1 MDRIENQAI
10 YSDQALSLPLYYRY
24 IDDCITPAS
33 GPDEAIK
40 IQDKLNSQDPSIRFE
55 IELPGEDGFLPFL
68 NTKVKVNESGT
79 VETGWHTK
87 SANKGIMLN
96 AKSHHP
102 EQVKRAA
109 IGNTIKTYTSICS
122 TDALFEEAEQK
133 FERRARRNGYSN
145 NYIKKIQTT
154 KRILPKSKVEPLP
167 TFTIPS
173 TDIRRAIQ
181 SSNLNVRIVE
191 RPQSSLTQLLVESR
205 PYDIV
210 NWKLHTELPNLVVN

>member
-1 MDRIENQAI
+1 MGNRLAPMLAILGQNARFKDRIENQAI

-33 GPDEAIK
+33 GPDEAVK

-55 IELPGEDGFLPFL
+55 IELPGKDGFLPFL

-102 EQVKRAA
+102 EQIKRAA
-109 IGNTIKTYTSICS
+109 IGNTMHQDIY
-122 TDALFEEAEQK
+122 FHM
-133 FERRARRNGYSN
+133 FNRR
-145 NYIKKIQTT
+145 
-154 KRILPKSKVEPLP
+154 
-167 TFTIPS
+167 
-173 TDIRRAIQ
+173 
-181 SSNLNVRIVE
+181 
-191 RPQSSLTQLLVESR
+191 LV
-205 PYDIV
+205 
-210 NWKLHTELPNLVVN
+210 